1 MAVHVLGQVCRWIHH
16 GFREGSFH
24 AGTEAVGVI
33 LSNPPIRH
41 QVLESV
47 FQDPG
52 GPMHP
57 VEMEVSCFQQKIS
70 QGVGIEH
77 AAIKNH
83 RENSRLQPKAHD
95 ASPWRS
101 WPEALSCSSMALRR

>member
-41 QVLESV
+41 QCLR
-47 FQDPG
+47 
-52 GPMHP
+52 
-57 VEMEVSCFQQKIS
+57 VS
-70 QGVGIEH
+70 
-77 AAIKNH
+77 
-83 RENSRLQPKAHD
+83 SRILADQCT
-95 ASPWRS
+95 
-101 WPEALSCSSMALRR
+101 L